1 MSNSIRI
8 LLTVLLILMIP
19 RLLLAQSNGD
29 TSQTGQSTENRIA
42 QAPVPG
48 SPPSSQTRLYS
59 PERIFGR
66 SSGNSVDY
74 DLKERPAAQAPQFKL
89 STTIET
95 KVENKTT
102 NHIGSNSTPG
112 ATTTVPPNT
121 FDINQEPVA
130 SFEFAE
136 FVRSSVGN
144 PLTVFGA
151 DLSAEGKYGATID
164 PLTVPTD
171 YRVGPGDELII
182 RAWGQIDIDFQ
193 GPIDR
198 SGQIFLTK
206 IGNVNVAGQKLSELS
221 ALLRTIVGKQF
232 RDFELTVTL
241 GVLRQIQY
249 YVMGFAKAP
258 GVYTAPSTSSALHGL
273 LIAGGI
279 SSAGDPRRIEIR
291 RAGSTVATI
300 DAYRFFIDGDKTAD
314 PQLQPGD
321 VLYIPSSNGYSAI
334 AGSVRRPAIFH
345 IGNGMTLADLVK
357 SAGGISLSQTSPSV
371 RLERFKEGRRHIE
384 HLRYNEEIGKRAIQ
398 DGDLYMVLPVSP
410 RFDASITLR
419 GNVAQP
425 LRQPWKETMRI
436 SDVLGSSDVFIR
448 AATWSKRNARENLA
462 KIGDPKRDNELKRDF
477 PDMEWDY
484 AAIERIDTRLQSLSI
499 ITFNLGK
506 ALQKD
511 SANDLILEPGDTV
524 VVFAKADFRQPEY
537 KKFRMVR
544 IEGEVKFPGVYPISL
559 DETLSQVIDRAGG
572 VTAQGYVYGTVFSRA
587 STRKLEAY
595 RLQQVADR
603 VEQDYLRYL
612 AGRSRNALS
621 PEEASVSSTEFEAVR
636 SLVGRLRAYQP
647 EGRIPLNLN
656 DADGITNGFPAVVL
670 EDDDQLL
677 IPNRPATVTVVGAVF
692 QEGSL
697 LWQPN
702 WNSADYIE
710 NAGGFRRHAD
720 NSGVVVIHANGT
732 VRQAGRWLGRGEP
745 VHAGDTVIVPENVE
759 LTSLTRMLRDW
770 SQIFYQLG
778 LGSAALKILK
788 QGL

>member
-1 MSNSIRI
+1 
-8 LLTVLLILMIP
+8 
-19 RLLLAQSNGD
+19 
-29 TSQTGQSTENRIA
+29 
-42 QAPVPG
+42 
-48 SPPSSQTRLYS
+48 
-59 PERIFGR
+59 
-66 SSGNSVDY
+66 
-74 DLKERPAAQAPQFKL
+74 
-89 STTIET
+89 
-95 KVENKTT
+95 
-102 NHIGSNSTPG
+102 
-112 ATTTVPPNT
+112 
-121 FDINQEPVA
+121 
-130 SFEFAE
+130 
-136 FVRSSVGN
+136 
-144 PLTVFGA
+144 
-151 DLSAEGKYGATID
+151 
-164 PLTVPTD
+164 
-171 YRVGPGDELII
+171 
-182 RAWGQIDIDFQ
+182 
-193 GPIDR
+193 
-198 SGQIFLTK
+198 
-206 IGNVNVAGQKLSELS
+206 
-221 ALLRTIVGKQF
+221 
-232 RDFELTVTL
+232 
-241 GVLRQIQY
+241 
-249 YVMGFAKAP
+249 
-258 GVYTAPSTSSALHGL
+258 
-273 LIAGGI
+273 
-279 SSAGDPRRIEIR
+279 
-291 RAGSTVATI
+291 
-300 DAYRFFIDGDKTAD
+300 
-314 PQLQPGD
+314 
-321 VLYIPSSNGYSAI
+321 
-334 AGSVRRPAIFH
+334 
-345 IGNGMTLADLVK
+345 
-357 SAGGISLSQTSPSV
+357 
-371 RLERFKEGRRHIE
+371 
-384 HLRYNEEIGKRAIQ
+384 
-398 DGDLYMVLPVSP
+398 
-410 RFDASITLR
+410 
-419 GNVAQP
+419 
-425 LRQPWKETMRI
+425 
-436 SDVLGSSDVFIR
+436 
-448 AATWSKRNARENLA
+448 
-462 KIGDPKRDNELKRDF
+462 
-477 PDMEWDY
+477 
-484 AAIERIDTRLQSLSI
+484 
-499 ITFNLGK
+499 
-506 ALQKD
+506 
-511 SANDLILEPGDTV
+511 
-524 VVFAKADFRQPEY
+524 VFAKADFRQPEY

-656 DADGITNGFPAVVL
+656 DAGGITNGFPAVVL